1 MSLAILMSTFNGEK
15 YLKEQID
22 SLLNQEYEAFDIYI
36 RDDGSTDQTV
46 SILENYEH
54 IYPNIYLL
62 KDTQGNIG
70 VFKSF
75 MYLLSQ
81 VHADY
86 YMFCDQDDVWL
97 SNKISMSMKRMNEL
111 EDIYT
116 LNSYQFDGLI

>member
-54 IYPNIYLL
+54 IYPNIYLC

-70 VFKSF
+70 VFKSI
-75 MYLLSQ
+75 MYLLS
-81 VHADY
+81 
-86 YMFCDQDDVWL
+86 
-97 SNKISMSMKRMNEL
+97 
-111 EDIYT
+111 
-116 LNSYQFDGLI
+116 